1 MPTASNEEEEK
12 DSSVPVYPK
21 EADTVLRALC
31 QEMKERYEL
40 LRIAGATPDIQTYNR
55 KFREKKLRPDKG
67 HKFLP
72 YIVAII
78 DEYVPGF
85 VSNPELGPVK
95 GMKMKTL
102 LKFPQ
107 VGLPKETVQE
117 IIDRLDAL
125 DA

>member
-1 MPTASNEEEEK
+1 MAITSKSTLAEILEDE
-12 DSSVPVYPK
+12 
-21 EADTVLRALC
+21 RAC
-31 QEMKERYEL
+31 
-40 LRIAGATPDIQTYNR
+40 
-55 KFREKKLRPDKG
+55 
-67 HKFLP
+67 
-72 YIVAII
+72 VII

-107 VGLPKETVQE
+107 TGLSKDVVNE
-117 IIDRLDAL
+117 IIARLDAL

>member
-1 MPTASNEEEEK
+1 MAI
-12 DSSVPVYPK
+12 SSSSK
-21 EADTVLRALC
+21 LSEILEDERAC
-31 QEMKERYEL
+31 
-40 LRIAGATPDIQTYNR
+40 
-55 KFREKKLRPDKG
+55 
-67 HKFLP
+67 
-72 YIVAII
+72 AII

-107 VGLPKETVQE
+107 SGLSKDQVKEICE
-117 IIDRLDAL
+117 RLDAL

>member
-1 MPTASNEEEEK
+1 MAITSKSTLAE
-12 DSSVPVYPK
+12 
-21 EADTVLRALC
+21 VLEDERA
-31 QEMKERYEL
+31 
-40 LRIAGATPDIQTYNR
+40 
-55 KFREKKLRPDKG
+55 
-67 HKFLP
+67 
-72 YIVAII
+72 VAII
-78 DEYVPGF
+78 DEYIPGF

-107 VGLPKETVQE
+107 VGLPKETVKE

>member
-1 MPTASNEEEEK
+1 MAI
-12 DSSVPVYPK
+12 SSESK
-21 EADTVLRALC
+21 LSEILEDERA
-31 QEMKERYEL
+31 
-40 LRIAGATPDIQTYNR
+40 
-55 KFREKKLRPDKG
+55 
-67 HKFLP
+67 
-72 YIVAII
+72 VAII

-107 VGLPKETVQE
+107 TGLSKDVVNE
-117 IIDRLDAL
+117 ICSRLDAL